1 MPYTGEFKD
10 AQAYFAQRQ
19 GQPQIQ
25 MTPQIGKAAVEAT
38 APPKDTGGERIAPVT
53 PPADALPVRPAEP
66 AITPPPATSPQTQ
79 YVPGGTLPQGNAPQQ
94 LSDAAQ
100 GNSVA
105 LLSLSPTQPV
115 DQLSTPLTQSIG
127 AGSMSPIPW
136 QEVQGWG
143 WSPSSVDMGGMNMGG
158 GGGGKFGGAGGFMG
172 GGD

>member
-1 MPYTGEFKD
+1 
-10 AQAYFAQRQ
+10 
-19 GQPQIQ
+19 
-25 MTPQIGKAAVEAT
+25 
-38 APPKDTGGERIAPVT
+38 
-53 PPADALPVRPAEP
+53 
-66 AITPPPATSPQTQ
+66 
-79 YVPGGTLPQGNAPQQ
+79 VPGGTLPQGNAPQQ

-127 AGSMSPIPW
+127 AGSVSPIPW

-143 WSPSSVDMGGMNMGG
+143 WSPSSVDMGGGGMGG